1 MAGTLALFKWV
12 ELAHHKTQWRCVHP
26 PPPPPPCTLTSTS
39 ASTSTSPIP
48 HLHLHLHL
56 HLTWQGWHFTA
67 VSLRLLNMLRATTA
81 NVLGQSL
88 PRLVVMEGLNAPNK
102 LNFNVSQQ
110 WLDTAMYAKA
120 LKLVKEH
127 EKFILRGDT
136 QAHGATTAGYV
147 LSMGQMDDHP
157 NITYGLVKKCVPPMP
172 TCLLCPRASC
182 ACLLCPHASYAHV
195 PPMHAHT
202 SSIQLL
208 HLAAAFGTL
217 LLYGRHHDHPC

>member
-1 MAGTLALFKWV
+1 MDMV
-12 ELAHHKTQWRCVHP
+12 QWIRCNVY
-26 PPPPPPCTLTSTS
+26 C
-39 ASTSTSPIP
+39 
-48 HLHLHLHL
+48 
-56 HLTWQGWHFTA
+56 
-67 VSLRLLNMLRATTA
+67 
-81 NVLGQSL
+81 VLGYGAWILQWIT
-88 PRLVVMEGLNAPNK
+88 PQWITPQWVVMEGLNAPNK

-172 TCLLCPRASC
+172 TCLLCPRASY
-182 ACLLCPHASYAHV
+182 ACPYIF
-195 PPMHAHT
+195 HT
-202 SSIQLL
+202 
-208 HLAAAFGTL
+208 AAAFGCCIWHATPV
-217 LLYGRHHDHPC
+217 RPPP